1 MYDFKAEDE
10 GELSVSAG
18 QMVLLSGT
26 YGVYLLVSAPASHC
40 WRGSSRQAVH

>member
-1 MYDFKAEDE
+1 MARVLRVMYDFKAEDE

-26 YGVYLLVSAPASHC
+26 YGVYLLGV
-40 WRGSSRQAVH
+40 GSS

>member
-1 MYDFKAEDE
+1 MARVLRVMYDFKAEDE

-26 YGVYLLVSAPASHC
+26 YGVCLLGV
-40 WRGSSRQAVH
+40 GSS